1 MRATDSTH
9 FPLLYL
15 SFFEFLSSFGLEER
29 ASREKEGRK
38 EGRDELIISALRETC
53 LEPNMVKGNLDSPTV
68 LVLAPHIS
76 VREKAKS
83 NAHMRD
89 AATFR

>member
-1 MRATDSTH
+1 
-9 FPLLYL
+9 
-15 SFFEFLSSFGLEER
+15 
-29 ASREKEGRK
+29 
-38 EGRDELIISALRETC
+38 
-53 LEPNMVKGNLDSPTV
+53 MVKGNLDSPTV